1 MTKVQISS
9 NASDED
15 LSDQLLGSSITY
27 RIAVGPQQGC
37 KVFTL
42 QTLLDCESDS
52 PVASTADEVADA
64 TRCDLLRGNAAQ
76 MGLVDEYKPL
86 TAMGRSWPFA
96 VLHIAE
102 IYA

>member
-15 LSDQLLGSSITY
+15 PSDQLLGSSITY